1 MTLIASNTLLPFP
14 SFQTQSSSQIRC
26 NIYGSLKVSTQQ
38 QGLSTVICFGERR
51 SASRTIWSKETAPIP
66 EDSQQ
71 LNLQSGVS
79 EANSE
84 QWKDQDTDYSP
95 KEEPSTPSQ
104 SSQV

>member
-1 MTLIASNTLLPFP
+1 MTLIASNTPPPLP
-14 SFQTQSSSQIRC
+14 SFQTQISSQIRC
-26 NIYGSLKVSTQQ
+26 QSYGRVQASTQR

-71 LNLQSGVS
+71 LELQSGVL

-84 QWKDQDTDYSP
+84 QWKDQETDCTP
-95 KEEPSTPSQ
+95 KDEPSTPSQ